1 MLFILVITFQQ
12 QQYALPNCW
21 HHPEEMYTWVYWYT
35 SNCVADFWWCFVS
48 INVEGFV
55 SSLDKTIRTIRTTVH
70 RSPHM
75 ITLCTRWRN
84 LSSSPYYGITN
95 RQSYIRKVLSR
106 YLHSPG
112 SHQSTRFLEWL
123 NDSLTHTITLSM
135 KKMNQF
141 ISKLIVFVRWLEICG
156 WITSKFCIL
165 ICFDRHCA
173 FSCGS
178 LEG

>member
-1 MLFILVITFQQ
+1 MDHGDLNSLEGEKTTLNQKISQWFSFWYKHIFF
-12 QQYALPNCW
+12 W
-21 HHPEEMYTWVYWYT
+21 HKNAVFGTWSKWKKHKMWLKKNTKCDWKCLTIYWLE
-35 SNCVADFWWCFVS
+35 
-48 INVEGFV
+48 I
-55 SSLDKTIRTIRTTVH
+55 
-70 RSPHM
+70 
-75 ITLCTRWRN
+75 N
-84 LSSSPYYGITN
+84 LSISSPYYGITN

-123 NDSLTHTITLSM
+123 NDSLTHTITLSI